1 MHPGEEARQA
11 PLDIGTLLKLPDK
24 QELKR
29 IIRFGAVGASGV
41 VVNAAL
47 FWLGVEVLFTSMS
60 ETGRHSAAGALA
72 VGLSILTNFL
82 LNDAWTW
89 RDRRKGG
96 TSGLLHRLLKY
107 YIVAGVA
114 GGVQIGVMLLL
125 TTSLGLWEHL
135 ANLVGIGAG
144 IGINFF
150 VNNLWTFRADEP
162 EPTPQEPEAL
172 PEHS

>member
-1 MHPGEEARQA
+1 M
-11 PLDIGTLLKLPDK
+11 KLPDK

-29 IIRFGAVGASGV
+29 IVRFGAVGASGV

-47 FWLGVEVLFTSMS
+47 FWLGVEVLFTSMP
-60 ETGRHSAAGALA
+60 ETSRRSAAGALA

-89 RDRRKGG
+89 RDRRQGG
-96 TSGLLHRLLKY
+96 AAGLARRLLKY

-114 GGVQIGVMLLL
+114 GAVQIGVMLLL
-125 TTSLGLWEHL
+125 TTTLGLWEHL
-135 ANLVGIGAG
+135 ANLIGIGAG

-162 EPTPQEPEAL
+162 EATAQAQEPEAL